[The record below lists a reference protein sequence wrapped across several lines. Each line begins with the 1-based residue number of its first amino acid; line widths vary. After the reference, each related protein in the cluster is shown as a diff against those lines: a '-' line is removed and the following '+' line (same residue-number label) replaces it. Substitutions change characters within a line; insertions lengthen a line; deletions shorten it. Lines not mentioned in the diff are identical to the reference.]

1 LPDNVE
7 HAGVLNSPS
16 DAVGQAAQAQRERL
30 RDFIRQ
36 RVRLEEDAEDILQD
50 VFLQLIST
58 YNVTEPIEHLTA
70 WLFTAARNKVIDWY
84 RKRRMQTVPVSDNDP
99 DGFPGIEE
107 FLLDPAQD
115 PDRVYAS
122 SLFWREFTEALE
134 QLPDDQRKV
143 FVMHELEGKS
153 FRQIAESTGEPLNTL
168 LSRKRYA
175 LLALRARLQDLYD
188 ESETP

>member
-1 LPDNVE
+1 MPDNVE
-7 HAGVLNSPS
+7 HAGTL
-16 DAVGQAAQAQRERL
+16 DAPPEAIGRAAKAERERL
-30 RDFIRQ
+30 FDFIRR
-36 RVRLEEDAEDILQD
+36 RVGLDEDAEDILQD
-50 VFLQLIST
+50 VFLQLVSS

-84 RKRRMQTVPVSDNDP
+84 RKRRMQTVPVRDDP
-99 DGFPGIEE
+99 DDPPGTEE

-122 SLFWREFTEALE
+122 SLFWTEFTEALE
-134 QLPDDQRKV
+134 QLPDNQRKV

-153 FRQIAESTGEPLNTL
+153 FRQIAEITGEPLSTL

-175 LLALRARLQDLYD
+175 LLALREQLQDLYD
-188 ESETP
+188 ESETL